1 MLKGIVKSDARTL
14 SEGRYGT
21 LLALSRLAKTMS
33 GANAESAYAV
43 AAETG
48 CELLRVPMCV
58 VFVRNPGGELA
69 VGGSVGVEDNR
80 DLRLAAL
87 EVAQAAVSSSGS
99 VVLYGSGSARP
110 SEILVNAG
118 LASALCVPM
127 RVDETNVGAVVA
139 LSDSPRTFVPTD
151 IELLH
156 VVASQVA
163 VAAWRLNVVSVKAS
177 PEDPDDL
184 IRLAHRKIHEL
195 SLINQVSEVLSSTLD
210 LEKLLDIAL
219 EESLLVVGAD
229 VGSLM
234 LVNEETGKLEI
245 AASRGLARKWV
256 ENTHQPVGQSIAG
269 WVAEHGESVLVTNAR
284 QDPRFSMHR
293 FRDNISSAASIPLK
307 TKNGVIGV
315 LNVNTIKADRTFDER
330 DLELLGTVANQMAVA
345 IENARL
351 YARVNRRTK
360 QLDSLLQISKTVT
373 GTLNLDEVMRRVS
386 NEICQ
391 LLQLNVCVILL
402 LDELSG
408 RFRFGHS
415 VGLKS
420 RRKYAGVDL
429 AAPLASKVKAT
440 RRKLVIKDISASR
453 SLRTEMSNAE
463 GLKTAICFPLK
474 NNGTV
479 IGFAAGFAREEQIFR
494 RSQLDLMV
502 PLGELAGVS
511 INHARLYRQKYRIA
525 GMLQQRL
532 MPSKIPQ
539 IEGLEVGHKYLPARE
554 VGGDYYDFIELGP
567 RKIGIVMGDVSGND
581 VEAAEFTTMGK
592 YVLRTYAREHGSPS
606 QVLMRTNEQICEDTQ
621 SETFISLFYGAV
633 DLDSMKLRY
642 SSAGCEPPLLYKAR
656 TGEVIILR
664 AEGMLLGIHC
674 GVNYEE
680 REIDIEPGDVLAVY
694 TDGLTEAEFQNRRY
708 GAESVMEVLKSCA
721 HLSAS
726 QISDTIYNALL
737 DFTHGQVGDDTAIIA
752 VKVV

>member
-1 MLKGIVKSDARTL
+1 MLKGIVKSEAGTL
-14 SEGRYGT
+14 SEDRYGT

-33 GANAESAYAV
+33 GANTESAYVV

-58 VFVRNPGGELA
+58 VFVKNPGGELA
-69 VGGSVGVEDNR
+69 VGGSMGIESNHGV
-80 DLRLAAL
+80 RLAAL
-87 EVAQAAVSSSGS
+87 EIAQEVVASSGS
-99 VVLYGSGSARP
+99 IISHVSSNTGQSQ
-110 SEILVNAG
+110 ILAQSG

-127 RVDETNVGAVVA
+127 RVDETNVGAVAA
-139 LSDSPRTFVPTD
+139 LSDVPRTFSPTD
-151 IELLH
+151 VELLH

-163 VAAWRLNVVSVKAS
+163 VAAWRLNAVCIKAS
-177 PEDPDDL
+177 PDDPDDL

-195 SLINQVSEVLSSTLD
+195 SLINQVSGVLSSTLD
-210 LEKLLDIAL
+210 MDKLLNIAL

-234 LVNEETGKLEI
+234 LVNEETRKLEI
-245 AASRGLARKWV
+245 VASRGLARKWV
-256 ENTHQPVGQSIAG
+256 EKTHQPVGQSIAG

-284 QDPRFSMHR
+284 KDPRFTMNR

-307 TKNGVIGV
+307 TINGVIGV
-315 LNVNTIKADRTFDER
+315 LNVNTTKKDKLFDER

-360 QLDSLLQISKTVT
+360 QLDSLLQMSKTIT
-373 GTLNLDEVMRRVS
+373 GTLNLDEVMRRLS
-386 NEICQ
+386 SEICQ
-391 LLQLNVCVILL
+391 LFQMDACVILL
-402 LDELSG
+402 LDDLSG

-415 VGLKS
+415 IGLKS
-420 RRKYAGVDL
+420 RRRYAGIDL
-429 AAPLASKVKAT
+429 AAPLASKVKAAK
-440 RRKLVIKDISASR
+440 RKLVVKDLSTSR
-453 SLRTEMSNAE
+453 SLSTDISQTEGMRA
-463 GLKTAICFPLK
+463 AICFPLK

-479 IGFAAGFAREEQIFR
+479 IGFAAAFAREERMFR
-494 RSQLDLMV
+494 KSQMDLMV

-511 INHARLYRQKYRIA
+511 ISHARLYRQKYKIA

-567 RKIGIVMGDVSGND
+567 RRIGIVMGDVSGND

-592 YVLRTYAREHGSPS
+592 HVLRTYAREHGSPS
-606 QVLMRTNEQICEDTQ
+606 LVLMKTNEQICEDTR
-621 SETFISLFYGAV
+621 SETFISLFYGTI
-633 DLDSMKLRY
+633 DLESRKLCY

-656 TGEVIILR
+656 TGEVSVLR
-664 AEGMLLGIHC
+664 AEGLLLGIRC
-674 GVNYEE
+674 GVDYEE
-680 REIDIEPGDVLAVY
+680 REIDLEPGDVLAVY
-694 TDGLTEAEFQNRRY
+694 TDGLTEAESQSRRY
-708 GAESVMEVLKSCA
+708 GAESVMKVLKSNA
-721 HLSAS
+721 HLDAAR
-726 QISDTIYNALL
+726 ISDNIYNALL
-737 DFTHGQVGDDTAIIA
+737 DFTHGRVGDDTAIVV
-752 VKVV
+752 VKVI